1 MVGKGSARYGRRLT
15 AAEYDRRATQLHDR
29 AVREAAPSASP
40 AEIDRR
46 VRALESDL
54 AIDRWLGV
62 EFPADRR
69 RAVLQARTRVDER
82 RSRLTARL
90 LAHEIS
96 RTDFASGMQGIME
109 QLVDE
114 LSSTLAPE
122 EVKALLGIPALDAAT
137 LPLDP
142 ALIDIEGPKR

>member
-1 MVGKGSARYGRRLT
+1 VGEGNARYGRRLS
-15 AAEYDRRATQLHDR
+15 ASEHDRRATQLHDR

-40 AEIDRR
+40 AEIDQR
-46 VRALESDL
+46 VRALENDL

-69 RAVLQARTRVDER
+69 GAVLQARTRVEER
-82 RSRLTARL
+82 RSRLAARL

-96 RTDFASGMQGIME
+96 PTEFASGMQGIVD

-114 LSSTLAPE
+114 LSSILAPE
-122 EVKALLGIPALDAAT
+122 EVKALLGVPSLDAAT

-142 ALIDIEGPKR
+142 ALIGVKKPRP

>member
-1 MVGKGSARYGRRLT
+1 MGEGSARYGRRLS

-29 AVREAAPSASP
+29 AVRETAPSASP

-46 VRALESDL
+46 VRALETDL
-54 AIDRWLGV
+54 AIDRCLGV
-62 EFPADRR
+62 EFPSDRR
-69 RAVLQARTRVDER
+69 RAVLQARTRVEER
-82 RSRLTARL
+82 RSRLAARL
-90 LAHEIS
+90 LAQEIS
-96 RTDFASGMQGIME
+96 PTEFASGMQGVVD

-114 LSSTLAPE
+114 LSSILAPE

-142 ALIDIEGPKR
+142 TLIDVKEPKS